1 MPSAPTPSTSSLPPG
16 EPRTFCPHG
25 PWEGGDPG
33 FELPSLGL
41 GGCVLGEQGAGRE
54 PCSFLVPPSSPFA
67 CCGLPTARPA
77 HRSAKSCPW
86 PSPAHALVMPWVTP
100 HAGTPLPRGWAVS
113 AALGEL
119 FSSKTLISSFRPCPF
134 SPFLFLCLS
143 LPLLLPPSHLCHSDC
158 RVKLWNYVPGLTP
171 CLPRRVLA
179 IKGRA
184 TSLP

>member
-1 MPSAPTPSTSSLPPG
+1 MSLGHCPTAPG
-16 EPRTFCPHG
+16 K
-25 PWEGGDPG
+25 GDPG
-33 FELPSLGL
+33 FEPSPGP
-41 GGCVLGEQGAGRE
+41 GGVCWVNGERGGNL
-54 PCSFLVPPSSPFA
+54 SFLVPLLHHLLLPTVA
-67 CCGLPTARPA
+67 CPWQGLPTAVPRAVPA
-77 HRSAKSCPW
+77 H
-86 PSPAHALVMPWVTP
+86 PWVTP
-100 HAGTPLPRGWAVS
+100 HAGTPLPRGWALS

-119 FSSKTLISSFRPCPF
+119 FSSKTLIPSFRPCPF

-143 LPLLLPPSHLCHSDC
+143 LPLLLPTSHLCHSDC